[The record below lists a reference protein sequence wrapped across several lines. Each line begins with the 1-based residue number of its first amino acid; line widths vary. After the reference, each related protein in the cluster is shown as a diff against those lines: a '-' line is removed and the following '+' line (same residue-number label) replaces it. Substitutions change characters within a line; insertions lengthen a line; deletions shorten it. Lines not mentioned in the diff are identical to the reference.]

1 MKFKWVCVKCK
12 KGYLVFCLLIVDMLK
27 DLSLFNGI
35 FFFWEFRKFFVL
47 RGRDFVFGEGFYMYV
62 EYSDIEMW

>member
-1 MKFKWVCVKCK
+1 
-12 KGYLVFCLLIVDMLK
+12 MLK

-62 EYSDIEMW
+62 EYSDIEM